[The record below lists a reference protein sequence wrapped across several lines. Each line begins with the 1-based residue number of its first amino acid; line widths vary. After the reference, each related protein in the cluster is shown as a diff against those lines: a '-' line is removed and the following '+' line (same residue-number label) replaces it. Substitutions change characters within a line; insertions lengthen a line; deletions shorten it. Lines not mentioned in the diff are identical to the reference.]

1 MRTSKYTDPI
11 DEYRLNIRALNLNHS
26 HLVAVN
32 GEKEAR
38 VARDGDKPES
48 VTVITAHE
56 KSQTQRVRH
65 KTDRFPCWTFT
76 TAREI
81 LEGPPR

>member
-32 GEKEAR
+32 GEKKAR
-38 VARDGDKPES
+38 VARYGDKPES
-48 VTVITAHE
+48 VTDITAHE
-56 KSQTQRVRH
+56 KSQTQRARPR
-65 KTDRFPCWTFT
+65 TDRLPCWTLT